1 MPGGSL
7 EEGENPV
14 DGAMREFYEETHQHI
29 EFQLNLCGMIER
41 YTRDGKRIKGLM
53 YVFCMDSPE
62 EIHPDLENAMDGD
75 EHTDYGYFGVEPMR
89 ILISRTLCTNFL
101 LVKETL
107 LHEMCHLVMYYN
119 LGYKN
124 YDEHS
129 KDFYRLVY
137 KIAKVYG
144 LDNKKI

>member
-1 MPGGSL
+1 MKQKRYAGVLVRVNNKVLLCKRNNKGTLPGEWSVPGGSL

-75 EHTDYGYFGVEPMR
+75 EHTDYGYFGVDNLPTP
-89 ILISRTLCTNFL
+89 LGDKL
-101 LVKETL
+101 KEIIKTVL
-107 LHEMCHLVMYYN
+107 
-119 LGYKN
+119 K
-124 YDEHS
+124 
-129 KDFYRLVY
+129 
-137 KIAKVYG
+137 
-144 LDNKKI
+144 